1 MTVAQDQPS
10 RRTYRGNCH
19 CGNFVYEVDLPE
31 VRSVVE
37 CDCSFCSRTGN
48 LYVLTDEE
56 SNFRIVKG
64 TEERL
69 KSYTFGAGNKIHK
82 FCPKCATSLLSR
94 MPNGPPRLKLLLNT
108 RALQDVDLDPLERRN
123 IFNSKIGA
131 EYLPSEHKG
140 EMPPNVE
147 GGQLYTGSCHCGA
160 VTVALSC
167 KPLDEFNEGVVV
179 VCNCS
184 ICSRNGYIWLSPRPE
199 NVVLSGSED
208 AIGRYTFAEGLTSKT
223 FCRTCGINMT
233 DLRNQLSRD
242 EVRAL
247 SKHSREIYGRNK
259 ESHPVNVR
267 ILHGVDVDKLKKV
280 TFAGATVMPST
291 YINP

>member
-1 MTVAQDQPS
+1 MTVTQDEPS

-31 VRSVVE
+31 LRGVVE

-56 SNFRIVKG
+56 SNFRVVKG

-82 FCPKCATSLLSR
+82 FCPECATSLLSR
-94 MPNGPPRLKLLLNT
+94 MPKGPPRLKLLLNT
-108 RALQDVDLDPLERRN
+108 RALQNVDVDLLERRN
-123 IFNSKIGA
+123 IFNSKVGA
-131 EYLPSEHKG
+131 EYLPPEHKG
-140 EMPPNVE
+140 DLPPNVE

-160 VTVALSC
+160 VTAALSC

-184 ICSRNGYIWLSPRPE
+184 ICSRNAYIWLFPRPE
-199 NVVLSGSED
+199 NVVLSGPED
-208 AIGRYTFAEGLTSKT
+208 AIGLYTFADGLTSKT

-233 DLRNQLSRD
+233 NLRNRLSRD

-247 SKHSREIYGRNK
+247 SKHSRQVYGRNK

-267 ILHGVDVDKLKKV
+267 VLHGVDVGKLKNV

-291 YINP
+291 YTNP

>member
-1 MTVAQDQPS
+1 MTVAQDQPT

-31 VRSVVE
+31 LRSVVE

-108 RALQDVDLDPLERRN
+108 RALQNVDLDPLERRN

-131 EYLPSEHKG
+131 EYLPPEHKG
-140 EMPPNVE
+140 EIPPNVE

-179 VCNCS
+179 CNCS
-184 ICSRNGYIWLSPRPE
+184 ICSRNGYVWLSPRPE

-247 SKHSREIYGRNK
+247 SKHSRQVYGRNK

-267 ILHGVDVDKLKKV
+267 VLHGVDVDKLKKV